1 MTIKAIL
8 FDKDGT
14 LLDYHATWTEVNLK
28 AATTAARGEA
38 DLARELL
45 MLADADPETGRAEAG
60 GLFAAG
66 NSAEIAEAWISQ
78 GVDWSRA
85 ALIACIDEIFT
96 AAMQNA
102 VPIPGGTK
110 VIKSLSAQ
118 GYVMGVASSD
128 SAAAIKVFLDHA
140 GLTENF
146 VFIAGYDSGHG
157 HKPDPTAL
165 LAFAEEL
172 GLAPHEVAMVG
183 DNIQDLQLGRDSGA
197 GRVIGVLSG
206 TGREQDLSPL
216 ATDILPD
223 ISHLGRFFIDFV

>member
-28 AATTAARGEA
+28 AATTAARGDA

-45 MLADADPETGRAEAG
+45 IVAHADPETGRAEAG

-66 NSAEIAEAWISQ
+66 NSAEIAEAWIAQ
-78 GVDWSRA
+78 GVGWSRA
-85 ALIACIDEIFT
+85 ALITCIDEIFT

-102 VPIPGGTK
+102 VPIPGGAA
-110 VIKSLSAQ
+110 VINALAAQ

-128 SAAAIKVFLDHA
+128 SAAAIEVFLDHA
-140 GLTENF
+140 GLAENF

-157 HKPDPTAL
+157 HKPDPAAL

-172 GLAPHEVAMVG
+172 GLAPREVAMVG

-206 TGREQDLSPL
+206 TGGRAELAPL

-223 ISHLGRFFIDFV
+223 ISHLGALF

>member
-78 GVDWSRA
+78 EVDWSRA

-96 AAMQNA
+96 AAKRCA
-102 VPIPGGTK
+102 YPRRG
-110 VIKSLSAQ
+110 
-118 GYVMGVASSD
+118 
-128 SAAAIKVFLDHA
+128 
-140 GLTENF
+140 
-146 VFIAGYDSGHG
+146 
-157 HKPDPTAL
+157 
-165 LAFAEEL
+165 
-172 GLAPHEVAMVG
+172 
-183 DNIQDLQLGRDSGA
+183 
-197 GRVIGVLSG
+197 
-206 TGREQDLSPL
+206 
-216 ATDILPD
+216 
-223 ISHLGRFFIDFV
+223 

>member
-28 AATTAARGEA
+28 AAATAARGDA
-38 DLARELL
+38 DLARALL
-45 MLADADPETGRAEAG
+45 ILADADPETGRAEAG

-66 NSAEIAEAWISQ
+66 NSAEIAEAWIEQ
-78 GVDWSRA
+78 GVDWSRD
-85 ALIACIDEIFT
+85 ALVACIDEIFT

-102 VPIPGGTK
+102 VSIPGGAK
-110 VIKSLSAQ
+110 VINSLSTQ

-128 SAAAIKVFLDHA
+128 SAAAIKVFLDNA
-140 GLTENF
+140 GLAEYF
-146 VFIAGYDSGHG
+146 VFIAGYDSGHR
-157 HKPDPTAL
+157 HKPHPAAL
-165 LAFAEEL
+165 IAFAKEL
-172 GLAPHEVAMVG
+172 GLRPSEIAMVG
-183 DNIQDLQLGRDSGA
+183 DNTQDLQLGRDGGA

-206 TGREQDLSPL
+206 TGGQSDLTSL

-223 ISHLGRFFIDFV
+223 ISHLSDLLKN